1 MEEIERFRLIGLQLK
16 EDDSKK
22 VLASNSLEGLTI
34 MITGNY
40 SISREEMK
48 KYIESHGGKVGSSV
62 TSHTSY
68 LVVGE
73 KAGDAKIK
81 KAEKLGIKMINEG
94 QLYSMVDAGKS
105 NKGLGEGKM
114 EDLSGSGTENEKIE
128 EEIDLFS

>member
-1 MEEIERFRLIGLQLK
+1 M
-16 EDDSKK
+16 
-22 VLASNSLEGLTI
+22 
-34 MITGNY
+34 
-40 SISREEMK
+40 
-48 KYIESHGGKVGSSV
+48 
-62 TSHTSY
+62 
-68 LVVGE
+68 VGE

>member
-48 KYIESHGGKVGSSV
+48 NI
-62 TSHTSY
+62 
-68 LVVGE
+68 
-73 KAGDAKIK
+73 
-81 KAEKLGIKMINEG
+81 
-94 QLYSMVDAGKS
+94 
-105 NKGLGEGKM
+105 
-114 EDLSGSGTENEKIE
+114 LSLTEVR
-128 EEIDLFS
+128 LAAL